1 MEGPRVKF
9 ISEKLDPIFK
19 NKIIT
24 AMWGNSKKI
33 DYSKF
38 LGKEIY
44 YISSYGKNLLI
55 KIKSVGLIKIHFLM
69 YGSYSID
76 KLSKEKNKV
85 RVAIESDFNKVY
97 FYNCSVEFLKRFKI
111 NGKDIL
117 AKDWMPEDALE
128 KIKKH
133 DGCIC
138 DALLDQTILPGVGN
152 IIKVE
157 ALYRARVHPLSVTSK
172 MKKSVLKRILSE
184 TRKFSEI
191 FYSTAI
197 NGESLKDYLLCYG
210 KKVCINCGCKIIRK
224 KLGKLKRFSYFC
236 TNCQVLYK

>member
-33 DYSKF
+33 DFNEF
-38 LGKEIY
+38 LGKEIVN
-44 YISSYGKNLLI
+44 ISSYGKNLLI
-55 KIKSVGLIKIHFLM
+55 KIKNLGIIKIHFLM

-76 KLSKEKNKV
+76 KLSKDKSKV

-97 FYNCSVEFLKRFKI
+97 FYNCSVEFLKRFKK
-111 NGKDIL
+111 NGKDIM
-117 AKDWMPEDALE
+117 AYDWKAVDVLGSL
-128 KIKKH
+128 KNNN
-133 DGCIC
+133 GYIC
-138 DALLDQTILPGVGN
+138 DVLLDQSILPGVGN

-172 MKKSVLKRILSE
+172 IKKSVLKKILIE
-184 TRKFSEI
+184 TRKFSEF
-191 FYSTAI
+191 FYSKAI
-197 NGESLKDYLLCYG
+197 NGESLKSYLLCYG
-210 KKVCINCGCKIIRK
+210 KKICKNCGGKIIRK

-236 TNCQVLYK
+236 SNCQVLYK